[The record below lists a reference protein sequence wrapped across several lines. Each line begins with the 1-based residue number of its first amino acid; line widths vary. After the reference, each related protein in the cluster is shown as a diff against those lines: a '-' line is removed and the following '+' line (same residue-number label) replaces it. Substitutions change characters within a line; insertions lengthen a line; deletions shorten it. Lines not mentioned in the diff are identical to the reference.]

1 MRRDR
6 KVDKKPYRAPSL
18 VALDL
23 GRRQS
28 ITESQGA
35 SQGSY
40 RPGETISL
48 SYKNNKTRFRVTWV
62 GDTETDKGTKRVK
75 LVCRASVK

>member
-23 GRRQS
+23 GAAKALLKAKGHPRDPVV
-28 ITESQGA
+28 
-35 SQGSY
+35 
-40 RPGETISL
+40 PGRL
-48 SYKNNKTRFRVTWV
+48 F
-62 GDTETDKGTKRVK
+62 
-75 LVCRASVK
+75 L